1 MTDNETKRSH
11 YERIIVACAFLLLFV
26 NVGFTST
33 AFSIYQSYIV
43 DLPGV
48 GNVGGSTI
56 VTIRTCIAFICMFFT
71 GWYYKHLNP
80 RIGFFVAT
88 FSSVLAF
95 VAFGFA
101 DGMLMLSIGAVLAG
115 IGYGFGGMV
124 ASTYLIGNWFHGKV
138 GSVSGV
144 MSMGS
149 GVASILM
156 PLIAGALIEYISLS
170 TAFFVEAG
178 LALLCALFVLAFVRM
193 TPYEIGL
200 RPIEAEKEKGKKKAR
215 KEEKE
220 AGSTLTKQIGKG
232 ADDSP
237 LKTPVKQ
244 ADADEDPSDLRKHP
258 KVKLSEV
265 PLPKV
270 TRFAM
275 MFALVLLG
283 GVSVAGYNYF
293 GILLTTQGI
302 DASIAAAL
310 ISVAGIFLTLSKFAV
325 GIVCDRFGT
334 LMGSALFFL
343 LLIGG
348 MLLCALIGTG
358 GVPEAAFAAMILG
371 IGMPLGT
378 TGISLWSLELS
389 SQDSML
395 KNIRHFQ
402 LSYAFGGFIFN
413 MMPGTLAQ
421 ITGTYTASYWILA
434 AMSVVCAII
443 ILTIYSHHILRA
455 RRAWKELHQGGRG

>member
-1 MTDNETKRSH
+1 MTKRAH
-11 YERIIVACAFLLLFV
+11 YERVIVVCAFLLLFV

-48 GNVGGSTI
+48 GNVGGSTV

-80 RIGFFVAT
+80 RIGFFIAT
-88 FSSVLAF
+88 LSSVLAF
-95 VAFGFA
+95 VAYGFA
-101 DGMLMLSIGAVLAG
+101 DGMLMLSVGAVLAG

-138 GSVSGV
+138 GSVSGI

-156 PLIAGALIEYISLS
+156 PLIAGAVIEYASLS

-178 LALLCALFVLAFVRM
+178 LALLCALFVLIFVRM

-200 RPIEAEKEKGKKKAR
+200 QPIEAEAKVKGR
-215 KEEKE
+215 
-220 AGSTLTKQIGKG
+220 GKG
-232 ADDSP
+232 SERG
-237 LKTPVKQ
+237 LKGRKGSDGPSLKVPVKQ
-244 ADADEDPSDLRKHP
+244 TAEEESAPRPPRHP

-265 PLPKV
+265 PLPKA
-270 TRFAM
+270 TRLAM

-302 DASIAAAL
+302 NAPVAAVL
-310 ISVAGIFLTLSKFAV
+310 ISVAGVFLTLSKFAV

-334 LMGSALFFL
+334 LIGSALFFL
-343 LLIGG
+343 LLIFG
-348 MLLCALIGTG
+348 MYLCAIVGLG
-358 GVPEAAFAAMILG
+358 GVPEAAFAAVILG

-389 SQDSML
+389 SQDTML
-395 KNIRHFQ
+395 RNIRHFQ
-402 LSYAFGGFIFN
+402 LSYAFGGFVFN
-413 MMPGTLAQ
+413 MMPGSLAQ
-421 ITGTYTASYWILA
+421 VTGTYTSSYWILA
-434 AMSVVCAII
+434 AMSAICAII

-455 RRAWKELHQGGRG
+455 RRAWRDMHHGDSR